1 MRMAVDHYEVLGVSP
16 EASEAEIK
24 RAFRDLARR
33 YHPDATGG
41 DTEASERYKRIS
53 EAYSVLSDPRRRREY
68 DASRAGFGAAPF
80 GTTIEDIFET
90 FFGGRGA
97 GRAREPTRAARGE
110 SIEVDLEVDLR
121 EAVFGSERSVTLER
135 HATCQ
140 SCEGSG
146 CAPGT
151 YPERCADCQ
160 GTGEVQQVRRTAL
173 GSLVTAFPC
182 RRCRQTGWTV
192 PSPCQACRGT
202 GRIGAEVELPIS
214 VPPGI
219 ESDDRLRLRGEGAA
233 GVAGGPEGDL
243 YVRFIVTPDERFA
256 RNGDELETW
265 VEIPVTTAALGG
277 GVTFTSLDGEE
288 ELSIPA
294 GTQSGSVFR
303 IRGRGAAR
311 RDGRGRGNL
320 TVRIHVA
327 TPTAMDDRQTELLR
341 QLAELRGEQ
350 AGEGGGVLGRL
361 KRALGFDE

>member
-1 MRMAVDHYEVLGVSP
+1 MAVDHYEVLGVSP
-16 EASEAEIK
+16 DASETEIK
-24 RAFRDLARR
+24 RAFRELARR

-41 DTEASERYKRIS
+41 DTEASELYKRIS

-68 DASRAGFGAAPF
+68 DASRAGFGTF
-80 GTTIEDIFET
+80 GTTVEDIFET

-97 GRAREPTRAARGE
+97 GPPRERTRAARGE
-110 SIEVDLEVDLR
+110 SIEIDLEVDLR
-121 EAVFGSERSVTLER
+121 EAVFGSERTVTLQR
-135 HATCQ
+135 HAACA

-151 YPERCADCQ
+151 YPERCPDCQ

-182 RRCRQTGWTV
+182 RGCGQSGWVV
-192 PSPCQACRGT
+192 PNPCDACRGT
-202 GRIGAEVELPIS
+202 GRTVTEVELPMS
-214 VPPGI
+214 VPPGV
-219 ESDDRLRLRGEGAA
+219 ESGDRLRLRGQGSA
-233 GVAGGPEGDL
+233 GVASGPEGDL
-243 YVRFIVTPDERFA
+243 YVRFIVTPDDRFE

-265 VEIPVTTAALGG
+265 VEIPMTTAALGG
-277 GVTFTSLDGEE
+277 DVTFDSLDGEE
-288 ELSIPA
+288 QLSIPS

-320 TVRIHVA
+320 TVRVHVA
-327 TPTAMDDRQTELLR
+327 TPTGMDDRQADLLR
-341 QLAELRGEQ
+341 ELSELRGEQ
-350 AGEGGGVLGRL
+350 VGEGAGVLGRL